1 MKNTFLLII
10 SVLFS
15 VVLLGQTY
23 TGTIYTADDKL
34 PAPFTTIFI
43 EQSGLGTV
51 ADKNGKF
58 SLEIP
63 KALHDKFISISFIG
77 YRKQDIP
84 IASLK
89 VNRENV
95 FYMEEEVTGLQ
106 EVVLTTKR
114 KGYTG
119 LQLLKKS
126 LKHIEENYS
135 TDTTSFDGY
144 YRETVTE
151 NGKYIKYAD
160 AICEFNYAPYRKK
173 RFKRREYFN
182 DWRSISLSDISQHW
196 GERFHRGHYPY
207 KTLEDDQL
215 HIIASRSSDN
225 LSTKGQEANIEGGPL
240 GLLGKDRVK
249 FRKLFTRKSD
259 FSKYEYKLSEKLDS
273 TTNELNYVVSFT
285 PIKFASDT
293 LPKKFSLR
301 FKFYSNNV
309 GGYMTIDRKTFAIK
323 HIEYSVPKQF
333 RNHICNY
340 KSMNLKH
347 LDYRVKSDYKFI
359 DGKYYLS
366 YMKLEDEFVY
376 IDTVTNT
383 RTAYN
388 STSELKVYNVKPN
401 KKKNFNSD
409 DLFINSDANQVY
421 DYAVD
426 YDSLTWNAFAKAY
439 SEYNI
444 PQNIRTQMENKKPL
458 EKQFVDKHIRD
469 LSFPEPIAKEKPYAY
484 KMHGQTIEDN
494 YAWLKDVKDP
504 KHNNE
509 VMTYIREENAYF
521 TNYFTPLRKHQRNLF
536 QELKKYTL
544 KNKTSLPVKMNGYYY
559 YSKYIEDNQYP
570 IYYRKKEHTEHEE
583 ELLNVEKLAK
593 GKMYYVASISGISP
607 NNTIMAYAEN
617 TTGKD
622 KSILKFRNLET
633 GVLLKDS
640 LEHSGEMIWLNN
652 STFLYTVQDPIT
664 YRSYEVRAH
673 TLLTPYTADK
683 VIYTEP
689 DLTYD
694 VSIYKSKSKEFVF
707 ITTGSSTTTEQYY
720 IRTNTTNLT
729 LKCLYKREEGH
740 RYGVSHIKDKFY
752 ILTNKKAIN
761 KRLVKV
767 DTATY
772 EMKYWEDVLSHQDD
786 VVLTSF
792 IVFKDY
798 LAYTEK
804 ENAQARLM
812 VLDFNTE
819 KTHKIKIKEDFY
831 SINFSSN
838 PDFDS
843 DTLQYTYTSFK
854 TPAHVIRYHMET
866 KEQRTIK
873 KERLAHPY
881 LGRLKTKRVWATA
894 KDGTEIPITLF
905 YDPYKYYKKG
915 WNKKVL
921 LTAYGSYGMS
931 QEPGF
936 TTALLPLV
944 QRGFL
949 YAVAHIRG
957 GGDLGQEWYNQGKM
971 LNKKN
976 TFTDFIDCAEYLI
989 EEEYTK
995 KGEITIEGGSAGGLL
1010 MGAVSNM
1017 RPDLFKAVI
1026 LNVPFVDVMNTMLDD
1041 KLPLTTGEYVEWGN
1055 PNKKTYFNY
1064 MMSYSP
1070 YDNVKAQNYPHM
1082 FFFTGLNDTRVGYWE
1097 PAKMVARLRKTKTD
1111 NNVLLLKTDINSGH
1125 GGNSGRYSYYK
1136 NVAMKYSILFELYR
1150 ASSLLG
1156 KQ

>member
-1 MKNTFLLII
+1 MKNIFFL
-10 SVLFS
+10 VVFVCFS

-23 TGTIYTADDKL
+23 SGTIYTADDKL

-51 ADKNGKF
+51 ADKHGKF
-58 SLEIP
+58 TLDIP
-63 KALHDKFISISFIG
+63 KELHHMSISISFIG
-77 YRKQDIP
+77 YIKQDIP
-84 IASLK
+84 ITSLK
-89 VNRENV
+89 RNEENV
-95 FYMEEEVTGLQ
+95 FYMQEEVTGLQ

-151 NGKYIKYAD
+151 NGKFIKYAD
-160 AICEFNYAPYRKK
+160 AICEFNYAPYREK
-173 RFKRREYFN
+173 RFKRREYFS
-182 DWRSISLSDISQHW
+182 DWRSISLSDISQNW
-196 GERFHRGHYPY
+196 GERFHRGHYPN
-207 KTLEDDQL
+207 KTLKGDEL
-215 HIIASRSSDN
+215 HVIASRSSDD
-225 LSTKGQEANIEGGPL
+225 LSAKGQEANIEGGPL

-259 FSKYEYKLSEKLDS
+259 FNKYEYKLSEKLDS
-273 TTNELNYVVSFT
+273 VTNELDYVVSFT

-293 LPKKFSLR
+293 LPKKFSIR

-309 GGYMTIDRKTFAIK
+309 GGHITIDRKTFAIK
-323 HIEYSVPKQF
+323 RIEYSVPKQF

-347 LDYRVKSDYKFI
+347 LDYRVRSDYTFI

-376 IDTVTNT
+376 MDTITNT

-388 STSELKVYNVKPN
+388 STSELNMYNVSPN
-401 KKKNFNSD
+401 DKQTFSRD
-409 DLFINSDANQVY
+409 DLFVNSDANQIY

-426 YDSLTWNAFAKAY
+426 YDSVAWNTFTAEY
-439 SEYNI
+439 PMYNI
-444 PQNIRTQMENKKPL
+444 PQDIRAQMESKKPL
-458 EKQFVDKHIRD
+458 EQQFVDKHIRD
-469 LSFPEPIAKEKPYAY
+469 LSFPEPIAKEEAYTY
-484 KMHGQTIEDN
+484 KMHGQTIQDN

-504 KHNNE
+504 KHNDK
-509 VMTYIREENAYF
+509 VMNYIREENAYF
-521 TNYFTPLRKHQRNLF
+521 ANYFTPLRKHQRNLF
-536 QELKKYTL
+536 KELKRYTL
-544 KNKTSLPVKMNGYYY
+544 KNTTSLPVKVNGYYY
-559 YSKYIEDNQYP
+559 YSKYIEENEHP
-570 IYYRKKEHTEHEE
+570 IYYRKKEHGQKEE

-593 GKMYYVASISGISP
+593 GKVYYSAGITGISP
-607 NNTIMAYAEN
+607 NNTIMAYIEN

-622 KSILKFRNLET
+622 KSILKFKNVET
-633 GVLLKDS
+633 GILLKDS
-640 LEHSGEMIWLNN
+640 LEDLGGMVWLDN
-652 STFLYTVQDPIT
+652 STFLYTVQDPKT
-664 YRSYEVRAH
+664 YRTYEVRSH
-673 TLLTPYTADK
+673 KLLTPYTSDR
-683 VIYTEP
+683 VIYTEK
-689 DLTYD
+689 DEMFD
-694 VSIYKSKSKEFVF
+694 VSVNKTKSKEFVI
-707 ITTGSSTTTEQYY
+707 ITAGSSTTSEQYF
-720 IRTNTTNLT
+720 IRTHSAHLNPT
-729 LKCLYKREEGH
+729 CIYPREEGH
-740 RYGVSHIKDKFY
+740 RYSVSHVEDQFY
-752 ILTNKKAIN
+752 VLTNKKAIN
-761 KRLVKV
+761 NRLVKV
-767 DTATY
+767 DTNQY
-772 EMKYWEDVLSHQDD
+772 EISNWTDVIPHQEDVILANY
-786 VVLTSF
+786 
-792 IVFKDY
+792 IVFKNY
-798 LAYTEK
+798 LAYSEK
-804 ENAQARLM
+804 ENAQGRMM
-812 VLDFNTE
+812 VMDLETK
-819 KTHKIKIKEDFY
+819 KTHQIKIKDDLY
-831 SINFSSN
+831 SVYFSSN

-843 DTLQYTYTSFK
+843 DTLQYAYTSFE
-854 TPAHVIRYHMET
+854 TPSRVYRYHMGT
-866 KEQRTIK
+866 KEQRIIK
-873 KERLAHPY
+873 KEVIAYPY
-881 LGRLKTKRVWATA
+881 MGRLKSKRVWATA

-905 YDPYKYYKKG
+905 YDKYKYYKKG

-921 LTAYGSYGMS
+921 LTAYGSYGAS

-936 TTALLPLV
+936 NTALLSLV

-949 YAVAHIRG
+949 YAVAHVRG
-957 GGDLGQEWYNQGKM
+957 GGDLGQAWYNQGKM

-1041 KLPLTTGEYVEWGN
+1041 KLPLTTGEYIEWGN
-1055 PNKKTYFNY
+1055 PNKKKYFNY

-1111 NNVLLLKTDINSGH
+1111 DNVLLMKTNLNAGH
-1125 GGNSGRYSYYK
+1125 GGSSGRYSYYK
-1136 NVAMKYSILFELYR
+1136 DVAMKYAILFELYR
-1150 ASSLLG
+1150 DASLTA
-1156 KQ
+1156 K